1 VKPRARRLLRA
12 IVVGLVLPI
21 VIGPLVVW
29 WVIGTSSGTRWAV
42 GRLSVLMKGSVKV
55 GSVEGRIVSPLTL
68 HDLKWESA
76 SLAVVVRKLT
86 LGWSLGKLLRRQLDI
101 GSLVAEGVTVVSKP
115 SGEDKSKGLTDLH
128 LPVNILV
135 RDASVREIRLGA
147 GPKTALVV
155 DSIGLKTTA
164 IQDTLRVE
172 SLSIRSAL
180 FDGDFN
186 GTLTPIGDYPVGLQ
200 MRWAYRP
207 PGSSAY
213 EGNGSFT
220 GNLKRLEVKEH
231 LTAPFAARIDAILT
245 EPLRD
250 LKFDATVS
258 VTDLGTRAIDK
269 EWPDARIS
277 GSGRAR
283 GTFER
288 LSAEANLQTTSAML
302 GRADVALALERAG
315 GDYTLKNVRLTFPG
329 RPTSIEAKGKVTL
342 PPNAKVE
349 AMALDLTASWKQL
362 TWPLQGKPIA
372 RSRTGEAHVR
382 GRLDDYALDLNADLE
397 AQGAPPGKWTL
408 RGKGDRERLE
418 LASLE
423 ADVLSGRVAGSGVV
437 AWAPEIGWS
446 LTLTGRDID
455 PQQLAKGYAG
465 KLAFEAFTRGK
476 LPKRGGPIAH
486 VELRRLD
493 GTLRGQPLSASATAD
508 MEGETIR
515 VEKLEVTSG
524 SSRLAAHGVVGP
536 ASDLMWSLEAPNLAS
551 LMTGAAGSLAGH
563 GRIAGPRSTPRVVAS
578 LRGKG
583 LSFGDK
589 RAATLEVEADVSLA
603 QGAPLSLDV
612 KATGVAVGA
621 RTIDSATIT
630 GRGTRDR
637 HTISV
642 TAEGKDPRRNQS
654 LRLEVA
660 GGLDAK
666 LTWRGEIRR
675 LDAES
680 KEIGA
685 WKLESPAALE
695 LGSDHASLE
704 HFCWTSQGGRL
715 CLSGKYG
722 GGAWQGSAT
731 VHDVPLALFGPLLP
745 ADVEISGALN
755 GSVNAKGFA
764 DGRLEAKGELVPGPG
779 EIRYPEERGG
789 KGSVRFHDAALRLSA
804 DASGLTAHAGVVLE
818 GTGTASFDL
827 SLPEYNARGVP
838 QKNQPVKG
846 RVQIEVTR
854 LDVVQGFVEGVR
866 EVRGALHADLTLGDT
881 LGAPSVLGEAQLDGG
896 QADLPDYGIQLRE
909 ISVVA
914 RGDGTGPLRFE
925 GKVRSGPGRLTITGD
940 TPVTPGALTSTHVRI
955 EGDQFLV
962 LDQPPDNR
970 VLVSP
975 RVAVTLK
982 GKRLDVNGDL
992 EIPEAKYVYLTRFAA
1007 VPVSRDV
1014 VIIGAPDSQPKET
1027 GWELGARLR
1036 LILGEKVRI
1045 KGSGIDA
1052 RVTGSVL
1059 AIEQPGRDVVATG
1072 ELELH
1077 EGTYKAY
1084 GQDLTIERGRL
1095 FFAGGPI
1102 DNPGIDVRV
1111 YRKAKDGV
1119 VAGLEIKGTLKAP
1132 EVTIWSQP
1140 SMAQSEALAYVLL
1153 GHPLG
1158 KSTQQE
1164 GSLVANAA
1172 ASLGLKGGNLLA
1184 KKLAAKFGLEETRIE
1199 TEGSFSEAALVVG
1212 KFLSPRLY
1220 VQYGIGLF
1228 TRVSTLR
1235 VSYILNKRWTVRA
1248 ETGVENAADIV
1259 YTIEK

>member
-1 VKPRARRLLRA
+1 M
-12 IVVGLVLPI
+12 
-21 VIGPLVVW
+21 IGAFVVW
-29 WVIGTSSGTRWAV
+29 WVIGTRSGTRWAV
-42 GRLSVLMKGSVKV
+42 ERLSVLMKGSVKV

-68 HDLKWESA
+68 HDLRWESE
-76 SLAVVVRKLT
+76 SLAIVVRKLT
-86 LGWSLGKLLRRQLDI
+86 LEWSLGKLLQKQLDI
-101 GSLVAEGVTVVSKP
+101 VSLAADGVIVVSKP
-115 SGEDKSKGLTDLH
+115 SGEEKNKGLSDLH
-128 LPVNILV
+128 LPINILV
-135 RDASVREIRLGA
+135 RDASVRDIRLGA
-147 GPKTALVV
+147 DPKTALLV

-164 IQDTLRVE
+164 IRDTLRVE

-220 GNLKRLEVKEH
+220 GNLKRLEVREQ
-231 LTAPFAARIDAILT
+231 LTAPFAARIDAVFF

-250 LKFDATVS
+250 LKFDATAT
-258 VTDLGTRAIDK
+258 VTDLRTRAIDK
-269 EWPDARIS
+269 AWPDARIS

-288 LSAEANLQTTSAML
+288 FSADALLETTSATL
-302 GRADVALALERAG
+302 GRADVGLALERSG
-315 GDYTLKNVRLTFPG
+315 RDYTLRNVRVTFPG
-329 RPTSIEAKGKVTL
+329 RATSIQAHGKVTL
-342 PPNAKVE
+342 PPNARAE
-349 AMALDLTASWKQL
+349 ETALDLTASWKEL
-362 TWPLQGKPIA
+362 TWPLTGKPIA
-372 RSRTGEAHVR
+372 RSRAGDARVKGT
-382 GRLDDYALDLNADLE
+382 LDAYGLDLNADLE
-397 AQGAPPGKWTL
+397 APNAPPGRWTL
-408 RGKGDRERLE
+408 HGKGDRNRLE
-418 LASLE
+418 LPSLRAE
-423 ADVLSGRVAGSGVV
+423 VLSGHVEGSGLV
-437 AWAPEIGWS
+437 AWSPEIGWS
-446 LTLTGRDID
+446 LTLAGRDID
-455 PQQLAKGYAG
+455 PQQLARGFAG
-465 KLAFEAFTRGK
+465 RLSFEAFTRGK
-476 LPKRGGPIAH
+476 VPGRGGPTAH
-486 VELRRLD
+486 LELRNLG
-493 GTLRGQPLSASATAD
+493 GTLRGQSLSASATVD

-515 VEKLEVTSG
+515 VGKLEVASG
-524 SSRLAAHGVVGP
+524 PNRLEARGVVGP
-536 ASDLMWSLEAPNLAS
+536 ASDLTWSLDAPNLTS
-551 LMTGAAGSLAGH
+551 LVPDAAGSLAGH
-563 GRIAGPRSTPRVVAS
+563 GHVAGPRATPRVVAS
-578 LRGKG
+578 LRGKA
-583 LSFGDK
+583 LSFEDK

-603 QGAPLSLDV
+603 RGAPLSIDL
-612 KATGVAVGA
+612 KGTGIVVGTHA
-621 RTIDSATIT
+621 IDSAAIT

-642 TAEGKDPRRNQS
+642 AADGKDPRRKES

-660 GGLDAK
+660 GGIDTK

-675 LDAES
+675 LDVET
-680 KEIGA
+680 KETGA
-685 WKLESPAALE
+685 WKLESPAVLE

-704 HFCWTSQGGRL
+704 RFCWTSQGGRL
-715 CLSGKYG
+715 CLSGSYG
-722 GGAWQGSAT
+722 GGAWRAAST
-731 VHDVPLALFGPLLP
+731 VHDVPLSLFGPWLP

-755 GSVNAKGFA
+755 GSVDARGFA
-764 DGRLEAKGELVPGPG
+764 DGRLEAKAELAPGPG

-789 KGSVRFHDAALRLSA
+789 KGSVRFHDAVLRLSA
-804 DASGLTAHAGVVLE
+804 GASGLTAHAGAVFE
-818 GTGTASFDL
+818 GTGTASFDI

-846 RVQIEVTR
+846 RVRIEVAR
-854 LDVVQGFVEGVR
+854 LDVLQGFVEGVR
-866 EVRGALHADLTLGDT
+866 QVRGSLHADLALGGT
-881 LGAPSVLGEAQLDGG
+881 LGAPSVLGEARLDGG

-914 RGDGTGPLRFE
+914 RGDGTGPLRFD
-925 GKVRSGPGRLTITGD
+925 GKVRSGPGRLTISGD
-940 TPVTPGALTSTHVRI
+940 TPVTPAALTATHVRI
-955 EGDQFLV
+955 DGDQFLV

-982 GKRLDVNGDL
+982 GKRVDVNGDL
-992 EIPEAKYVYLTRFAA
+992 EIPEAKYAYVTRFAA

-1014 VIIGAPDSQPKET
+1014 VIVGTPVSQPKAT
-1027 GWELGARLR
+1027 GFELGARLR

-1045 KGSGIDA
+1045 KGAGLDA

-1102 DNPGIDVRV
+1102 DNPGVDARV

-1140 SMAQSEALAYVLL
+1140 PMAQSEALAYVLL

-1184 KKLAAKFGLEETRIE
+1184 KKLAAKFGLEEARIE
-1199 TEGSFSEAALVVG
+1199 TEGSFSEAALV
-1212 KFLSPRLY
+1212 
-1220 VQYGIGLF
+1220 
-1228 TRVSTLR
+1228 
-1235 VSYILNKRWTVRA
+1235 
-1248 ETGVENAADIV
+1248 
-1259 YTIEK
+1259 